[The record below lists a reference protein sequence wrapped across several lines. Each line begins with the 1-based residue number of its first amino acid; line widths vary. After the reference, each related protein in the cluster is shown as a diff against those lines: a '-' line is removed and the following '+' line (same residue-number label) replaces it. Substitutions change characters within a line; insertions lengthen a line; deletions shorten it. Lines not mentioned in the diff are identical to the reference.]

1 MGYQAW
7 FQCQKG
13 CDERYSLYEVV
24 YRCKKM
30 RLAPGSGPR
39 YGGAARP
46 LGATVEGPLR
56 RALHADELSLWQR
69 HLGQD
74 GVGLPDN
81 RARKRHLHV

>member
-24 YRCKKM
+24 YRCKKC
-30 RLAPGSGPR
+30 GSLLKR
-39 YGGAARP
+39 STIWRRCETARRNS
-46 LGATVEGPLR
+46 GRTFR
-56 RALHADELSLWQR
+56 HALHADELSPYGSAI
-69 HLGQD
+69 LGQD